1 MDSILKKFIIV
12 TLLFLNLFATA
23 QSGVTHIDSILSGGL
38 VRKYRLYV
46 PNSYNASN
54 AAPLVFNL
62 HGYTSNAAQ
71 QEAYANFMPIADTA
85 KFLIVS
91 PDGTS
96 QFGNQ
101 FWNAGFGYGPNDVQF
116 ISDLIDSVKLTYNID
131 LNSVYSCGMS
141 NGGIMSYYLACNLP
155 NRIAAIA
162 SVTGDMLNAW
172 FTCAPSR
179 PFPVM
184 EIHGTLDGTVPYN
197 GDGTFAPIDSVI
209 KKWRVL
215 NNCNPSPITFSV
227 PNISLIDNS
236 TAVNYKYTGGTNGS
250 SVELY
255 KVTGGSHSWPGALPV
270 ISNTNQDFKA
280 SVEIWRFFRQYKLNQ
295 FIPSV
300 GLNANKNNIAEIITF
315 PNPSNSFLTVQSNAL
330 EFKSIDV
337 INEYGQTVASFFCK
351 NTLSKTLN
359 LNAIYS
365 GVYVLRI
372 RFSNNTLSFTK
383 FIKQ

>member
-1 MDSILKKFIIV
+1 MILINKKPITIV
-12 TLLFLNLFATA
+12 LILLHLFVNS
-23 QSGVTHIDSILSGGL
+23 QNGVVHIDSILSGGL
-38 VRKYRLYV
+38 MRKFRLYV
-46 PNSYNASN
+46 PNSYSSANPT
-54 AAPLVFNL
+54 PLVFNL
-62 HGYTSNAAQ
+62 HGYTSNASQ
-71 QEAYANFMPIADTA
+71 QELYANFMPIADTA
-85 KFLIVS
+85 KFLVLS

-101 FWNAGFGYGPNDVQF
+101 FWNAGFGSGPNDVQF
-116 ISDLIDSVKLTYNID
+116 ISNLIDSVKLNYNID
-131 LNSVYSCGMS
+131 LNSIYSCGMS

-179 PFPVM
+179 PFPIM

-197 GDGTFAPIDSVI
+197 GDATFAPIDSVV
-209 KKWRVL
+209 KKWRIH
-215 NNCNPSPITFSV
+215 NNCSSSPITFSV
-227 PNISLIDNS
+227 PNTNLTDNS

-295 FIPSV
+295 FIPNV
-300 GLNANKNNIAEIITF
+300 GLVNNFNEENDVLIYPNPTSSLIYIKSETTNINFEIINDLGQKIYVDFNKNQT
-315 PNPSNSFLTVQSNAL
+315 STTV
-330 EFKSIDV
+330 D
-337 INEYGQTVASFFCK
+337 
-351 NTLSKTLN
+351 
-359 LNAIYS
+359 
-365 GVYVLRI
+365 
-372 RFSNNTLSFTK
+372 
-383 FIKQ
+383 IKQLPEGIYFLKVNADNKLIFKKIIKS